1 MLSKQG
7 FISTFFTFFA
17 LVFFSATSVSS
28 QIRLNEIEVDT
39 PSGISEPC
47 EFIEVLGKPGA
58 IVPPNTFFLSID
70 SESGNFGMVDYIASL
85 GGLKFG
91 SNGTITIITS
101 SDVCAGRN
109 YPRETTIVKSSSFAM
124 GFGAETFLLVTSTRP
139 KQLFE
144 GQDLDANDD
153 GKLDPSLGITPI
165 DGLAW
170 VVDPAFAKV
179 YGGAPIIFHGDNE
192 VPDAATRFPGDM
204 AAFSASSWYYGEVAP
219 PDNSTQYAAP
229 KSANFPG
236 DGVLTPGAPNKG
248 TATASRTQSSPRGV
262 THKRQ

>member
-7 FISTFFTFFA
+7 FIATVFTFIA
-17 LVFFSATSVSS
+17 LVFLSATSVSS

-47 EFIEVLGKPGA
+47 EYIEVLGRPGSV
-58 IVPPNTFFLSID
+58 VPANTFFLSID
-70 SESGNFGMVDYIASL
+70 AESGNYGMVDYIANL
-85 GGLKFG
+85 GDLKFG

-109 YPRETTIVKSSSFAM
+109 YSSETKIVKSSSFAM
-124 GFGAETFLLVTSTRP
+124 GFGAETFLLVTSTHP

-153 GKLDPSLGITPI
+153 GKIDPSFGITPI
-165 DGLAW
+165 DGIAW

-179 YGGAPIIFHGDNE
+179 YGGAPIIFRGDNE
-192 VPDAATRFPGDM
+192 LPDAATRFPGDL

-229 KSANFPG
+229 KSPNFPG

-248 TATASRTQSSPRGV
+248 TASRTQSLHRAM
-262 THKRQ
+262 TRKRP